1 MGVAVLKVS
10 AFPLALLAGAVL
22 CADGALAQSTL
33 AQAIPP
39 QPVLSYSDPVAVVD
53 QLSDASATSASAIVM
68 ARRQEAAGDLTG
80 AAATLE
86 RVLIV
91 DEDAD
96 DARLAY
102 ASILCRLDDRQ
113 SARQELREISDKP
126 NSHVE
131 WAAVRA
137 ACGSGL
143 IASTAQ
149 NRLAGEASVGL
160 AYDEDAYGALHL
172 EQLGLPQRQQGLAF
186 VGALHLNGSIALPSG
201 YLYGNGGFESRDS
214 VSGAKDDYQLADAAI
229 GYGARR
235 GLSEFAIGGV
245 VRQAWIAGAT
255 YATEYGGQVR
265 FSTPA
270 GEHGRVVLNAEAVRQ
285 DYSFQDMDGGHYD
298 FAATY
303 EARPSERFYYVVGA
317 GAEYHTAALSTNGY
331 VAARLIGG
339 VNRILDKRGS
349 YVDLSSTV
357 RYVDFG
363 ASSFYHRRDIR
374 LFNRLAL
381 GTPLGHSG
389 LFVEAAA
396 SYTYRGY
403 DQSVGL
409 SDYNSLGGE
418 VRLIWKF
425 GRGG

>member
-1 MGVAVLKVS
+1 MALLRAS
-10 AFPLALLAGAVL
+10 AIPLGLLAGTVL
-22 CADGALAQSTL
+22 CAGGALAQS
-33 AQAIPP
+33 ASA
-39 QPVLSYSDPVAVVD
+39 QPVLSYSDPEAVVD
-53 QLSDASATSASAIVM
+53 RLSDAAATEASAIAM
-68 ARRQEAAGDLTG
+68 ARRQESAGDLTG
-80 AAATLE
+80 AASTLE

-91 DEDAD
+91 DENAD

-102 ASILCRLDDRQ
+102 ASILCRLDDLQ
-113 SARQELREISDKP
+113 SARQELREVGDKP
-126 NSHVE
+126 GSNIE

-143 IASTAQ
+143 MARASQ

-160 AYDEDAYGALHL
+160 SYDDDAYGALHL
-172 EQLGLPQRQQGLAF
+172 EQLGIPQRQEGLAII
-186 VGALHLNGSIALPSG
+186 GSLHLSGSLALPSG
-201 YLYGNGGFESRDS
+201 FLYGNAGVESRDS
-214 VSGAKDDYQLADAAI
+214 VSGPQQDYQIADIAS
-229 GYGARR
+229 GYGVRW
-235 GLSEFAIGGV
+235 GLSEFEIGGV
-245 VRQAWIAGAT
+245 FRQAWIAKAP

-265 FSTPA
+265 FSAPA
-270 GEHGRVVLNAEAVRQ
+270 GEHGRMVLNAEAVRQ
-285 DYSFQDMDGGHYD
+285 DYRFQYMDGEHYD
-298 FAATY
+298 FAASY
-303 EARPSERFYYVVGA
+303 EARPSGRLSYVVGL
-317 GAEYHTAALSTNGY
+317 GGEYQTASPSSNGY
-331 VAARLIGG
+331 VAARLIVG
-339 VNRILDKRGS
+339 VNRILDKGGS

-363 ASSFYHRRDIR
+363 ASAFYHRRDIR

-389 LFVEAAA
+389 LYAEAAA

-418 VRLIWKF
+418 LRLIWKF